1 MLPPSSRG
9 VYPPEI
15 NLAVFVG
22 FVKSFLNISR
32 RAPRATSGLSKFM
45 SAYARKNEQEDF
57 AESLALQNPSRVTRP
72 ADSTRVDEDL
82 PATAISQRDF

>member
-1 MLPPSSRG
+1 
-9 VYPPEI
+9 
-15 NLAVFVG
+15 
-22 FVKSFLNISR
+22 
-32 RAPRATSGLSKFM
+32 M